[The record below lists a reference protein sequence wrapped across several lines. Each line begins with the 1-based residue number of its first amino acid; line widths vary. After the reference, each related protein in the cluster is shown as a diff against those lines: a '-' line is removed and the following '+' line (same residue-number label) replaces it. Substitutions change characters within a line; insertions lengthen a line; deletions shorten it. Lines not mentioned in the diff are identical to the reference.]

1 MNYPF
6 TQSSKKIVVFPGRQ
20 VQGGVLRK
28 FYNPE
33 HYSSQHEHHR
43 VAPSLQPSAVF
54 VCMLSSNI
62 LLRDLFLCYSTQSQ
76 QGNLYPHLPQAQLP
90 QNPAGPASR
99 SFFLKKKKR
108 KKKKFQARLRPLFVI
123 LNKKCPFIIASSAVT
138 EKLSTCRQTV
148 VNK

>member
-90 QNPAGPASR
+90 QNPHFSR
-99 SFFLKKKKR
+99 SSKQKFFSEKKKK
-108 KKKKFQARLRPLFVI
+108 I
-123 LNKKCPFIIASSAVT
+123 NS
-138 EKLSTCRQTV
+138 KLD
-148 VNK
+148 